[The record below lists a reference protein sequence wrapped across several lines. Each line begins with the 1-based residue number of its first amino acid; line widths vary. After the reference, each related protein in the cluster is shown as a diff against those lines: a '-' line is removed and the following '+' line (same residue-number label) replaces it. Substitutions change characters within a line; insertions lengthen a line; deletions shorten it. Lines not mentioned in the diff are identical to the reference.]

1 MKQPGLEHLRDVNG
15 RRPLTAAEAAQVAD
29 WLAAAPDARAEWD
42 QEAALNRALEF
53 LPAAAP
59 VSSNFTTL
67 VMEQVAL
74 EEARRARE
82 TQPHKLG
89 WLFRWLPRV
98 ALASV
103 VVGGS
108 LLGFRSLELRH
119 RRVLAEDAAQ
129 IYEMV
134 ASSPEW
140 FADFDAINAIGR
152 SANPEPKAD
161 TELLA
166 LLQ

>member
-1 MKQPGLEHLRDVNG
+1 MKQPGLEHLRDLNR

-29 WLAAAPDARAEWD
+29 CLATEPDARAEWEA
-42 QEAALNRALEF
+42 EAALNRALEI

-59 VSSNFTTL
+59 VSSNFTARL
-67 VMEQVAL
+67 MQEVAR
-74 EEARRARE
+74 EESRRARQAE
-82 TQPHKLG
+82 HQKFG
-89 WLFRWLPRV
+89 WIFRWLPRM

-108 LLGFRSLELRH
+108 LLGFRSLELRQ

-129 IYEMV
+129 VYEMV
-134 ASSPEW
+134 AASPEW